1 VIRYEFPTD
10 WIRYDPVALADEL
23 AEAKAAILSLRTIPY
38 QREWLDTLQKMQ
50 LKREVAG
57 TSRIEGADFTERELE
72 AALKESP
79 EALRTRSQRQAHAAM
94 NAYRWIPTVSDD
106 RRLDFGLICEIHRL
120 IVTGADDD
128 HCSPGYLRERDQNV
142 FFGSPPHRGV
152 EGGEE
157 CRRAMEAFITALQR
171 EYRSHDPLIQ
181 ALAAHYHL
189 GSMHP
194 FLDGNGR
201 TARAVEALLLQRAGL
216 RDTSFIAMSNYYY
229 DEKIGYLK
237 ALSEARA
244 TVHDLTPFLAFAL
257 KGVAIQS
264 RRMLE
269 EIQHHIAKALFRN
282 LMFDLFQRL
291 RTPRR
296 RVIALRQIE
305 VLKLLLDDGWMRFD
319 QLLDTLAP
327 KYSSLL
333 NSRKALARDLDD
345 LIRLGAV
352 QYRKSPEGPYELAV
366 RLEWPTEITETV
378 FFEKL
383 RTLPKAKTHSFLS

>member
-1 VIRYEFPTD
+1 MIRYEFPTD
-10 WIRYDPVALADEL
+10 WIKYQPVAIADEL

-38 QREWLDTLQKMQ
+38 QREWLDALQKIQ

-57 TSRIEGADFTERELE
+57 TSRIEGADFTERELD
-72 AALKESP
+72 AALRESP
-79 EALRTRSQRQAHAAM
+79 ESLRTRSQRQARAAM
-94 NAYRWIPTVSDD
+94 NAYRSIALLPDD
-106 RRLDFGLICEIHRL
+106 RRLDLGLICEIHRL

-128 HCSPGYLRERDQNV
+128 HCPPGCLRERDQNV
-142 FFGSPPHRGV
+142 VFGSPPHRSV

-157 CRRAMEAFITALQR
+157 CKRAMEAFATALER
-171 EYRSHDPLIQ
+171 EYRDHDSLIR

-189 GSMHP
+189 GAMHP

-244 TVHDLTPFLAFAL
+244 AGHDLTPFLSFAL

-296 RVIALRQIE
+296 RVIAKRQIE

-319 QLLDTLAP
+319 QLLDALAP

-333 NSRKALARDLDD
+333 NSRKALARDLND
-345 LIRLGAV
+345 LLRLGAV
-352 QYRKSPEGPYELAV
+352 QYRKTSDSQYELAV

-378 FFEKL
+378 FFERL
-383 RTLPKAKTHSFLS
+383 RALPKAKTHSFLS